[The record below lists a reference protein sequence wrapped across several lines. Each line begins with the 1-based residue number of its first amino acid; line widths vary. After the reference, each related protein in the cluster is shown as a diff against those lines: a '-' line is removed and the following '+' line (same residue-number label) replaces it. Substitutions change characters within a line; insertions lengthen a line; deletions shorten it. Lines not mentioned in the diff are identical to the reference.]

1 MSWGTGRLSMRIMD
15 NKLKLLKLYNELM
28 DRLGPSNWWPGET
41 AFEVAVGAILT
52 QNTNWGNVEKAILN
66 LKGNGL
72 LDPEKMFQEEMD
84 RLSELI
90 RPAGY
95 FRVKAE
101 RLKNFLVFLHLNFDL
116 SMDKLRSENT
126 GKLRQAL
133 LKVKGIG
140 PETADSILLYAL
152 ERPVFVVDAY
162 TKRIF
167 SRHGLMKQERDYAE
181 FQDFVMDRLPRDVVL
196 YNEYHALIVRAGKNW
211 CKKSRPLCSKC
222 PLEYLQEA

>member
-1 MSWGTGRLSMRIMD
+1 MD
-15 NKLKLLKLYNELM
+15 KKLKLLKLYNELM
-28 DRLGPSNWWPGET
+28 DRLGPSNWWPGDS

-52 QNTNWGNVEKAILN
+52 QNTNWGNVEKAIMN

-72 LDPEKMFQEEMD
+72 LEPEKMFQEEMD

-101 RLKNFLVFLHLNFDL
+101 RLKNFLLFLHLNFDL
-116 SMDKLRSENT
+116 KMEKLRNEST
-126 GKLRQAL
+126 AKLRRAL

-152 ERPVFVVDAY
+152 ERPVFVIDAY

-167 SRHGLMKQERDYAE
+167 SRHGFMEQDRDYSE
-181 FQDFVMDRLPRDVVL
+181 FQNFVMDRLPRDVEL

-211 CKKSRPLCSKC
+211 CKKSKPLCSKC
-222 PLEYLQEA
+222 PLETLQEA

>member
-1 MSWGTGRLSMRIMD
+1 MRIMD
-15 NKLKLLKLYNELM
+15 DKLKLLKLYNELM

-52 QNTNWGNVEKAILN
+52 QNTNWSNVEKALLN
-66 LKGNGL
+66 LKENGL
-72 LDPEKMFQEEMD
+72 LHPEKMFREERD
-84 RLSELI
+84 GLSELI

-116 SMDKLRSENT
+116 SMEKLRSEST
-126 GKLRQAL
+126 ATLRRAL
-133 LKVKGIG
+133 LKVKGLG

-167 SRHGLMKQERDYAE
+167 SRHGIMEQERDYSE
-181 FQDFVMDRLPRDVVL
+181 FQDFVMDRLPRDVLL

-211 CKKSRPLCSKC
+211 CRKSRPLCSKC
-222 PLEYLQEA
+222 PLESLQGA

>member
-1 MSWGTGRLSMRIMD
+1 
-15 NKLKLLKLYNELM
+15 
-28 DRLGPSNWWPGET
+28 
-41 AFEVAVGAILT
+41 
-52 QNTNWGNVEKAILN
+52 
-66 LKGNGL
+66 
-72 LDPEKMFQEEMD
+72 MFQEETG

-95 FRVKAE
+95 FRVKAD

-116 SMDKLRSENT
+116 KMEKLRNEST
-126 GKLRQAL
+126 SKLRHTL

-152 ERPVFVVDAY
+152 ERPVFVIDAY

-167 SRHGLMKQERDYAE
+167 SRHGIMEQERDYSE
-181 FQDFVMDRLPRDVVL
+181 FQDFVMERLPRDPEL

-211 CKKSRPLCSKC
+211 CKKSKPLCSKC
-222 PLEYLQEA
+222 PLETLQKA

>member
-1 MSWGTGRLSMRIMD
+1 MD
-15 NKLKLLKLYNELM
+15 KKLKLLKLYNELM

>member
-1 MSWGTGRLSMRIMD
+1 MRIMD
-15 NKLKLLKLYNELM
+15 DKLKLLKLYNELM

-52 QNTNWGNVEKAILN
+52 QNTNWSNVEKALLN
-66 LKGNGL
+66 LKENGL
-72 LDPEKMFQEEMD
+72 LHPEKMFREERD
-84 RLSELI
+84 RLCELI

-116 SMDKLRSENT
+116 SMEKLRSEST
-126 GKLRQAL
+126 ATLRRAL
-133 LKVKGIG
+133 LKVKGLG

-167 SRHGLMKQERDYAE
+167 SRHGIMEQERDYSE
-181 FQDFVMDRLPRDVVL
+181 FQDFVMDRLPRDVLL

-211 CKKSRPLCSKC
+211 CRKSRPLCSKC
-222 PLEYLQEA
+222 PLESLQGA

>member
-1 MSWGTGRLSMRIMD
+1 MD
-15 NKLKLLKLYNELM
+15 KKLKLLKLYNELM
-28 DRLGPSNWWPGET
+28 DRLGPSNWWPGDS

-66 LKGNGL
+66 LKENGL
-72 LDPEKMFQEEMD
+72 LEPEKMFQEETD
-84 RLSELI
+84 RLCELI

-95 FRVKAE
+95 FRVKAD

-116 SMDKLRSENT
+116 KMEKLRNEST
-126 GKLRQAL
+126 TKLRHAL

-152 ERPVFVVDAY
+152 ERPVFVIDAY

-167 SRHGLMKQERDYAE
+167 SRHGIMEQERDYSE
-181 FQDFVMDRLPRDVVL
+181 FQDFVMDRLPRDPEL

-211 CKKSRPLCSKC
+211 CRKSKPLCSKC
-222 PLEYLQEA
+222 PLEHLQKA